1 MAASGVLQGEED
13 TELTHPNQSIAMAFP
28 RTLAVFLCVLL
39 ASLAFVAPDVLAA
52 RDLAQASGRMY
63 RFSVLFGF
71 IYPAG
76 SSI

>member
-1 MAASGVLQGEED
+1 
-13 TELTHPNQSIAMAFP
+13 MAFP

-39 ASLAFVAPDVLAA
+39 ASLAFVAQDVLGAA

-63 RFSVLFGF
+63 QFSVLFGF